1 MSDKP
6 HTVRSYDDAL
16 FELDQ
21 SIERMGALALKLL
34 EDALLALEKGDSFS
48 AKDVI
53 ERDREIDRIERQVDE
68 AALKLIALRQP
79 MAVDLR
85 HVAAAMKISGDIER
99 IGDLAKNI
107 AKRSLRIEMND
118 RLREQML
125 SLRQI
130 SELAGA
136 QLLDVLSAYSKRD
149 AEKAETV
156 WLRDASIDAQY
167 QALFRALLTFMMED
181 PRNIGSCAH
190 LMFVAKNLERIG
202 DHATNIAEKV
212 FFMVKGEDL
221 PEDRPKNKLEGV

>member
-6 HTVRSYDDAL
+6 HTVTSYDDAL

-21 SIERMGALALKLL
+21 SIERMGAVALKLL
-34 EDALLALEKGDSFS
+34 QDSFLALEKGDRTGAES
-48 AKDVI
+48 VI
-53 ERDREIDRIERQVDE
+53 ERDREIDRIERHVDE
-68 AALKLIALRQP
+68 TALKLIALRQP
-79 MAVDLR
+79 LAVDLR

-107 AKRSLRIEMND
+107 AKRSLRIEIDD
-118 RLREQML
+118 RIGEQML

-130 SELAGA
+130 SELAGV
-136 QLLDVLSAYSKRD
+136 QLSDVLSAYSKRD
-149 AEKAETV
+149 AEKAELV
-156 WLRDASIDAQY
+156 WRRDASIDAQY

-212 FFMVKGEDL
+212 FFMVRGEDI
-221 PEDRPKNKLEGV
+221 PEDRPKGKLSGV